1 MSHGFT
7 TDRGWLIDRLGRPTL
22 LRGVNL
28 SGATKVPVTP
38 PGATHL
44 GVSFD
49 GWADVSFVGRPAV
62 GRSRCAPRPHRRVG
76 PELPPTAH
84 HVGGDRARGP
94 RRV

>member
-1 MSHGFT
+1 MGHGFT

-49 GWADVSFVGRPAV
+49 GWAEVSSWAV
-62 GRSRCAPRPHRRVG
+62 PRPWTSWT
-76 PELPPTAH
+76 LTSTASR
-84 HVGGDRARGP
+84 GGA
-94 RRV
+94 